1 MAAPRFT
8 MTKALREFLH
18 EESAS
23 AVVLVAAA
31 VFALIWAN
39 SAFADSYFALWHHE
53 LTIGFGAR
61 AITEDLEHWVND
73 ALMVLFFFVV
83 GLEIKRE
90 LAVGELRN
98 PRAAAL
104 PAVAALGGVVLP
116 ALIFVLMAPAG
127 EARQGWGIPM
137 ATDIAF
143 AVGVLALTG
152 SRATSG
158 AKLLLLSIAIV
169 DDIVAIMV
177 ITVFYTEDVTLAW
190 LLVAALAVLVMLVMR
205 RWVPWPWVYLLPG
218 FVLWYAL
225 FESGVHATIAGV
237 IAGLLTPAGEVN
249 GRNVLDS
256 LVHRLHP
263 ISAFVVLPL
272 FALANAGVN
281 LRGGVL
287 GDALGAPLTWA
298 VAIALVLGKTV
309 GIGSSALVA
318 LRLRLGELP
327 SGMRL
332 RELGPIAALG
342 GIGFTVS
349 LFIAD
354 LAFEDDLLVDQAKVG
369 IFIGS
374 IAAALIGVT
383 WLFVLGPSGESDD
396 GSDTESDT

>member
-1 MAAPRFT
+1 

-23 AVVLVAAA
+23 AVVLVATAA
-31 VFALIWAN
+31 IALIWAN
-39 SAFADSYFALWHHE
+39 SAFADSYTALWHHE
-53 LTIGFGAR
+53 LTLGFGDH

-90 LAVGELRN
+90 LAVGELRS

-104 PAVAALGGVVLP
+104 PAVAAVGGVVLP

-127 EARQGWGIPM
+127 EARAGWGIPM

-169 DDIVAIMV
+169 DDILAILV
-177 ITVFYTEDVTLAW
+177 IAVFYTDGIKVLW
-190 LLVAALAVLVMLVMR
+190 LVPAALAVLAMLGMR
-205 RWVPWPWVYLLPG
+205 RWVSSPWWYLLPG
-218 FVLWYAL
+218 FVLWFSL

-237 IAGLLTPAGEVN
+237 IAGLLTPAGELH

-272 FALANAGVN
+272 FALANAGVY
-281 LRGGVL
+281 LRDGIL
-287 GDALGAPLTWA
+287 ADALAAPLTWA
-298 VAIALVLGKTV
+298 VAVALVLGKTV
-309 GIGSSALVA
+309 GISLSALGA
-318 LRLRLGELP
+318 LRLRFGELP
-327 SGMRL
+327 SDMRP
-332 RELGPIAALG
+332 RELGPLAALG

-354 LAFEDDLLVDQAKVG
+354 LAFDDDLLVDQAKVG
-369 IFIGS
+369 IFIAS
-374 IAAALIGVT
+374 IVAALAGVA
-383 WLFVLGPSGESDD
+383 WLLILGPATLTPDD
-396 GSDTESDT
+396 QSEATEPPAVR